1 MTSQHISGIFGYK
14 LQNSFFCGYEM
25 HKASFCIRYLNRQSL
40 PRFAIL
46 GTKYILWYV
55 LEEQNTSNLHIGYI
69 ESTDFCVQ
77 TTSCSLYVGYKIHKA
92 RFHVR
97 WILFY
102 HCRYLFYHCR
112 YMAIEL
118 SSFLWA
124 DQPTIVLPHPLLT
137 SLVKGP
143 CLLPFV
149 MHQTPPYTIKGQ
161 WVLIWKASWGS
172 CLSMNPRCR

>member
-1 MTSQHISGIFGYK
+1 M
-14 LQNSFFCGYEM
+14 LDLRPSFFLHSVLAPMNCGYEM
-25 HKASFCIRYLNRQSL
+25 HKASFCIRYLNRQRL
-40 PRFAIL
+40 PVCNFGYKIHTMICFR
-46 GTKYILWYV
+46 GTKYIKPPHRIHWKYRFLGTNYLMFPLCW
-55 LEEQNTSNLHIGYI
+55 
-69 ESTDFCVQ
+69 
-77 TTSCSLYVGYKIHKA
+77 GYKIHKA